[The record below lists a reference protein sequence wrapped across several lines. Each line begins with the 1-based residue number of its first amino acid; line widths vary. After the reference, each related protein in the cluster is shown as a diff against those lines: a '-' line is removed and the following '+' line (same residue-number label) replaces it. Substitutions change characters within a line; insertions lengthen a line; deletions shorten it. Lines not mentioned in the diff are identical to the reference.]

1 MSLKI
6 YEIDEEYT
14 KYLYT
19 IDKRVCLEHKDR
31 QTRKFVGVVLS
42 INNINY
48 YAPLSSPKPKHLK
61 MQNSQIDIIKI
72 VNGEYGIINLN
83 NMIPVSN
90 NAVTVIN
97 IDKIVDIKYA
107 NILRKQARFLNT
119 NEEKIYK
126 KTIKLYNMI
135 IKKRANKK
143 LICRC
148 CDFKLLEAKYKT
160 WQHNK
165 LHIKSHDLSR

>member
-19 IDKRVCLEHKDR
+19 IDKRVCLEHKDGH
-31 QTRKFVGVVLS
+31 TRKFVGVVLN

-61 MQNSQIDIIKI
+61 MSNKKIDIIKI

-90 NAVTVIN
+90 NAITAIDIDVIA
-97 IDKIVDIKYA
+97 DTKYA

-126 KTIKLYNMI
+126 KTKKLYRMVTGKCDNES
-135 IKKRANKK
+135 
-143 LICRC
+143 LINRC
-148 CDFKLLEAKYKT
+148 CNFRLLETKYKK
-160 WQHNK
+160 WQNNK
-165 LHIKSHDLSR
+165 NLKIHSFTR